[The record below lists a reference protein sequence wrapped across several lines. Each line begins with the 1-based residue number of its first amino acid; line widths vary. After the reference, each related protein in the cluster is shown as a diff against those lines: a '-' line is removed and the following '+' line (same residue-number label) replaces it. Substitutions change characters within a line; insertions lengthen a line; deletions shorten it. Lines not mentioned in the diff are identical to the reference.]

1 MCNYVIKL
9 SGNPALA
16 DDIVQ
21 EVFIKIWEQQEEIKI
36 HTSLKY
42 YLLRACHHLFL
53 QHIRSTKKEVSL
65 LEEIKWETLRDLNS
79 GNPEEESKNIK
90 LVHTVL
96 EELSPRCK
104 EAFLL
109 SKYNRMKYKEIA
121 EEMEIS
127 IKTVEIHV
135 SKALSVLR
143 KNVL

>member
-1 MCNYVIKL
+1 M
-9 SGNPALA
+9 
-16 DDIVQ
+16 
-21 EVFIKIWEQQEEIKI
+21 
-36 HTSLKY
+36 
-42 YLLRACHHLFL
+42 
-53 QHIRSTKKEVSL
+53 
-65 LEEIKWETLRDLNS
+65 EEIKWETLRDLNS

-90 LVHTVL
+90 LVHAVL
-96 EELSPRCK
+96 DQLSPRCK